1 VEGNVTSVYTYA
13 AIKRTGS
20 AAPVVASTQTDFSYE
35 DDPSTNWRWSVSG
48 NDIILEVLGVAGQTY
63 EWDAQ
68 IVGNIG
74 AI

>member
-1 VEGNVTSVYTYA
+1 MVFTYA

-20 AAPVVASTQTDFSYE
+20 AAPVVSSTQTDFSHE
-35 DDPSTNWRWSVSG
+35 DDPSTNLRWSVSG
-48 NDIILEVLGVAGQTY
+48 NDIILEVQGVAAQTW